1 MRVINS
7 ITEMKAV
14 CQSLKREGSL
24 GFVPTMGY
32 LHEGHLSLVDQS
44 VSANR
49 HTVVSIF
56 VNPAQFGRNEDLSTY
71 PRDLDRDLELL
82 QSRGTDYVFY
92 PDAAEIYPSEHQTWV
107 EVEKLSV
114 PLCGKSRPGHFRG
127 VATIVLKLVNIVQ
140 PDYMYMG
147 SKDFQQVVVLERMLA
162 DLNLDTVITRCPI
175 IRETDG
181 LAMSSRNS
189 YLDADERIRARCLSQ
204 ALITA
209 RHSFALGER
218 GTAVLIAEASR
229 LIETAGANIDYVEC
243 VDPKLL
249 TPVETAEADTRMV
262 MAVFIG
268 RTRLIDNG
276 ALGS

>member
-1 MRVINS
+1 MRVING

-44 VSANR
+44 VSANP

-189 YLDADERIRARCLSQ
+189 YLDADERLRARCLSQ

-229 LIETAGANIDYVEC
+229 LIETAGGNIDYVEC

>member
-32 LHEGHLSLVDQS
+32 LHEGHLSLVGQS
-44 VSANR
+44 VSANP